1 MNKKQIESLEKNG
14 YVVLPE
20 FNMIHK
26 KDLNEPYAHV
36 IYNQSEKQFAVKIA
50 PVEVSGNECID
61 YYVSILT
68 ERLNF
73 IKQLNLLGVE
83 NVCN

>member
-1 MNKKQIESLEKNG
+1 MNKKQIELLEKNG

-50 PVEVSGNECID
+50 PVEVSGECID
-61 YYVSILT
+61 YYVSILS

-73 IKQLNLLGVE
+73 IKQLNLLGDE